1 LVKSWLIIKTT
12 MDVHEPSQQQLQ
24 AEIAVLRRQVAQHE
38 ATQAAFA
45 AQTELLT
52 TLLIIGRTAT
62 AHLLL
67 KTLLQQ
73 SLQIA
78 NRLTHAENGSLFLLN
93 RDGVVVESILARG
106 ATIREEKDCLIGKVL
121 QQGLAG
127 WVGRHRQLAVID
139 DTQLDER
146 WVKLPQEPYT
156 ARSVLCVPLLRGKSL
171 LGLITLMHSQTK
183 HFHPKSVHLMQA
195 IADQMALVLD
205 LTLMY
210 LDTKDS
216 IEHVYDLVSQYKSA
230 TPQLE
235 PQLEKPQIQVATEV
249 HLPKL
254 GMYILMSEGKFLYVN
269 HAIAEIFGYT
279 FSELVALESFDR
291 LVASNSRQK
300 VVQHVNQCLQSHG
313 GELSGRFWGQQKDGG
328 LIRVEVYG
336 AKTKFY
342 GKSVII
348 GVLHR
353 VDGS

>member
-1 LVKSWLIIKTT
+1 
-12 MDVHEPSQQQLQ
+12 MEAHQPSPQQLQ
-24 AEIAVLRRQVAQHE
+24 AENALLRRQVAQHE

-52 TLLIIGRTAT
+52 TLLSIGRTAT
-62 AHLLL
+62 AHLLV

-127 WVGRHRQLAVID
+127 WVGRHRQVGVID

-171 LGLITLMHSQTK
+171 LGIITLMHSAPK
-183 HFHPKSVHLMQA
+183 HFGPKSVHLMQA

-205 LTLMY
+205 LTLLY

-216 IEHVYDLVSQYKSA
+216 IEQVYDLVSQYKSVT
-230 TPQLE
+230 TPETQV
-235 PQLEKPQIQVATEV
+235 QKPQIQAATEV

-254 GMYILMSEGKFLYVN
+254 GMYILMAEGKLYVN
-269 HAIAEIFGYT
+269 QAIAEIFGYT
-279 FSELVALESFDR
+279 FSELVALESFER
-291 LVASNSRQK
+291 LVVSPSRQK
-300 VVQHVNQCLQSHG
+300 VVQQVNQCLQSQG
-313 GELSGRFWGQQKDGG
+313 GELSGSFWGQRQDGG
-328 LIRVEVYG
+328 LMRVEVHG

-353 VDGS
+353 LDRS